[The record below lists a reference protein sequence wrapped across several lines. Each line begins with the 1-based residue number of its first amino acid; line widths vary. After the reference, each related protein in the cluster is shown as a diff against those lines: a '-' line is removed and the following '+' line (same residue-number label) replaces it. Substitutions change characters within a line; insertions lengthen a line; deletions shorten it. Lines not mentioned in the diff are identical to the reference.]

1 MLYQRLEQLEQR
13 IKETAELI
21 GQLRYEKME
30 LEVKYRELEKRF
42 SEQEL
47 ELQMLR
53 EERDKL
59 GSRIGSL
66 LDHFDSVGK
75 EQPKEPQANVEL
87 FDHSVGDLEQQV
99 EQDSENYMAL
109 FDLGLA
115 YERKRM
121 YVQAI
126 AAFERAIK
134 VNPNYYSAMEHLAFC
149 LEKADREKEAIPL
162 WAKVLSLR
170 K

>member
-13 IKETAELI
+13 IRETAQTI
-21 GQLRYEKME
+21 AQLKYDRME
-30 LEVKYRELEKRF
+30 MEIKYGELEKKF

-66 LDHFDSVGK
+66 LDHFDAVTKDGA
-75 EQPKEPQANVEL
+75 KEPQEGVDILEDS
-87 FDHSVGDLEQQV
+87 FVDLERQV
-99 EQDSENYMAL
+99 EQDNENFVAL
-109 FDLGLA
+109 FDLGVA
-115 YERKRM
+115 YERKGM
-121 YVQAI
+121 FEEAI

-134 VNPNYYSAMEHLAFC
+134 ANPNYASAMEHLAFL
-149 LEKADREKEAIPL
+149 LEKLNREKEALPL
-162 WAKVLSLR
+162 WEKVLTL
-170 K
+170 KK